1 MECRRKAVPP
11 TTTNNI
17 TCRLKR
23 QYIDP
28 ETDER
33 MCIYERGATGH
44 LDLTVAM
51 DKYFQCPRT
60 QNCTQSPGS
69 PGDRNTLDQDI
80 KLIRKWLQD
89 RRNKQ
94 THERRMEQMRKNPYK
109 RVDSENMTELEKMDQ
124 GFNGN
129 TYTVN
134 GIEVDF

>member
-1 MECRRKAVPP
+1 V
-11 TTTNNI
+11 
-17 TCRLKR
+17 
-23 QYIDP
+23 
-28 ETDER
+28 
-33 MCIYERGATGH
+33 
-44 LDLTVAM
+44 
-51 DKYFQCPRT
+51 
-60 QNCTQSPGS
+60 
-69 PGDRNTLDQDI
+69 
-80 KLIRKWLQD
+80 IRKWLQE